1 MTVIERDALWACP
14 VHGGTGGMQ
23 GRDETGV
30 IHCASCRREAVE
42 YVPAEQLRGA
52 VKALEHIAES
62 AEHPS
67 LTVRT
72 TEYLGHVAREALA
85 ALALPRTDQ
94 PNTEAPDAR

>member
-1 MTVIERDALWACP
+1 MTVTERALNHCTR
-14 VHGGTGGMQ
+14 HGVYEH
-23 GRDETGV
+23 D
-30 IHCASCRREAVE
+30 CAWCRV
-42 YVPAEQLRGA
+42 AEQSMASATNTRTSEVMAANLKRA

-85 ALALPRTDQ
+85 ALALPRKDETD
-94 PNTEAPDAR
+94 AA